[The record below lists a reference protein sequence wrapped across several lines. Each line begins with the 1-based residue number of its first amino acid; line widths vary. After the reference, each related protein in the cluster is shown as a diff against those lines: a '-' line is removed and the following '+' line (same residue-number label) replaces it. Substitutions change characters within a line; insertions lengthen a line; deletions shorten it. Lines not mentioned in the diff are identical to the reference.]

1 MSSIINTLKKRH
13 IEARSDRA
21 MARVIAGAG
30 SASMRDELIVI
41 SQRTNSGINR

>member
-1 MSSIINTLKKRH
+1 MSSVISNLKKRH

-30 SASMRDELIVI
+30 SPGMRDELIVI
-41 SQRTNSGINR
+41 SQRVKSGLNR

>member
-1 MSSIINTLKKRH
+1 MSSIISTLKKRH

-30 SASMRDELIVI
+30 SPALRDELIVI
-41 SQRTNSGINR
+41 SQRAKSGSNR